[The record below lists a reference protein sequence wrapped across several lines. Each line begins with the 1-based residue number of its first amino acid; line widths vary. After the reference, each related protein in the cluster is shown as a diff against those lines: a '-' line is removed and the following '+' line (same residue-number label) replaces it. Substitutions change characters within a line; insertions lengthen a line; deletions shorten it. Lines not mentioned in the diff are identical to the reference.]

1 MKTAGIVSEF
11 NPFHNGHKYL
21 IDSVRAQHSPDAVV
35 CIMSGDFVQRGGP
48 AVLSKWDRAAMAV
61 ACGAD
66 LVVELPAVYA
76 VSGASQF
83 AKGAVRIM
91 KGLGLEIIAFGSESG
106 SLIELEAK
114 LHDGGLTPM
123 DVKNRPNDILA
134 LEYMKQNAAQQAGLE
149 EFTVLRVGA
158 GHDSGKIVQNS
169 ASASFIRK
177 MLVEAG
183 KGAEIGCFVPSEALD
198 ILSSSQLCLKDGE
211 ERWFDLIRWAIL
223 DKRPEEIGALP
234 AAYGGIEYRL
244 KEAVLKAKSLD
255 ELILAAKA
263 KRYAYAGLSRLVTQ
277 LILGISKETVL
288 RADEAELAYAR
299 VLAFNETGS
308 SLLKEKRKTAAIP
321 VITNVGKNLDDNAPE
336 HLLLDIDTKAS
347 DIYSILLN
355 RSIYANSDYVRH
367 P

>member
-76 VSGASQF
+76 VSGASHF

-91 KGLGLEIIAFGSESG
+91 KGLGLDIIAFGSESG
-106 SLIELEAK
+106 SLIELESK
-114 LHDGGLTPM
+114 LHDGELTPM
-123 DVKNRPNDILA
+123 DIKNRPNDILA
-134 LEYMKQNAAQQAGLE
+134 LEYIKQNAVQNAGLQE
-149 EFTVLRVGA
+149 YTVLRVGA

-177 MLVEAG
+177 MLSESG
-183 KGAEIGCFVPSEALD
+183 KSAEIDGFMPSEALD
-198 ILSSSQLCLKDGE
+198 ILRSSCLCIKE
-211 ERWFDLIRWAIL
+211 AEARWFDLIRWALL
-223 DKRPEEIGALP
+223 DKCPEEISALP

-244 KEAVLKAKSLD
+244 KEAVLKASSLD
-255 ELILAAKA
+255 ELILSAKA

-277 LILGISKETVL
+277 LILGISRETVL
-288 RADEAELAYAR
+288 QADEACLAYAR
-299 VLAFNETGS
+299 VLAFSRAGS
-308 SLLKEKRKTAAIP
+308 ALLKEKRKSASIP
-321 VITNVGKNLDDNAPE
+321 VITNIGKNLEAGAPQR
-336 HLLLDIDTKAS
+336 LLLDIDTKAA

-355 RSIYANSDYVRH
+355 QSIYQNSDYVRH